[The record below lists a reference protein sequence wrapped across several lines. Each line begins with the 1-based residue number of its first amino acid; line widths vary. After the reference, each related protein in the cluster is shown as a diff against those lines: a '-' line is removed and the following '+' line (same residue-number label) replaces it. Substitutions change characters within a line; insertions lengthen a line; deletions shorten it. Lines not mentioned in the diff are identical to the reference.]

1 MPMSPST
8 STSDGVSFTM
18 SRGRTHSI
26 GKSIEESTSTSFR
39 ALFPPINQSG
49 IDSMP
54 SPIAITSSSRLLPSV
69 AIDDRMEV
77 DSVIPISDTVASP
90 SRSRSRTRI
99 NHSPPSTPRARN
111 QSYPDELK
119 LNLSSSTMLNSPIR
133 VNTSS
138 VRPRS
143 KSVSNQSSTK
153 PKFLE
158 DTFYSLDFTSY
169 SNQSHLLS
177 TPTIESPLSISISV
191 RDATGSEI
199 STSSCGEEG
208 LSIVVKTLASPNQ
221 FEVGWTCSIDDEGN
235 TSWELQLKP
244 KLNNPSLFAPDYR
257 VSSISSTI
265 GSSNS
270 SHATIASK
278 IPLGSLPLTTSNDE
292 FGLRTGDYLNGP
304 YTSPRRPSRG
314 AISAGGSS
322 ISSEGSPLTPKRSR
336 FPSSARTL
344 SGSGG
349 DSTSEERDN
358 VEIVGSLPKS
368 LGRGSYSADGI
379 EIFPQRSSITG
390 SKATLHSN
398 PPLSPGFPKSPNQNR
413 FGRYMAMDSTVILRK
428 DLSTATPP
436 NLLHSP
442 SSDSSDFVPALSPS
456 SGLFSKSPN
465 LFMKDNTI
473 SSSSSSDSLDTS
485 LVDGPSRREINKGLR
500 KMARG
505 RATSKWSDTENDE
518 EEGLGLG
525 KTSWSEIK
533 DCEEDY

>member
-1 MPMSPST
+1 MPTSPAT
-8 STSDGVSFTM
+8 STSDGVSFIM

-49 IDSMP
+49 LNSMP
-54 SPIAITSSSRLLPSV
+54 SSIAITSSSRLLPPV

-77 DSVIPISDTVASP
+77 DSILPILDAVTSP
-90 SRSRSRTRI
+90 SRSRSRSRT

-119 LNLSSSTMLNSPIR
+119 SNLTSAMLDSPIR

-138 VRPRS
+138 LRPRS
-143 KSVSNQSSTK
+143 KSVSNQSTK
-153 PKFLE
+153 PKFIE
-158 DTFYSLDFTSY
+158 DAFYSPDFTSY
-169 SNQSHLLS
+169 PDQSHLLS
-177 TPTIESPLSISISV
+177 TPTIDSASSISISV
-191 RDATGSEI
+191 RDATGLEI
-199 STSSCGEEG
+199 SSSSCGEEG

-221 FEVGWTCSIDDEGN
+221 FEVGWTCSMDEEGN

-244 KLNNPSLFAPDYR
+244 RLITPSLFAEDYR

-314 AISAGGSS
+314 ALSAGGSS
-322 ISSEGSPLTPKRSR
+322 ISSEGSPLTPKRGR

-358 VEIVGSLPKS
+358 VEIVGSLPKG

-379 EIFPQRSSITG
+379 EIFQQRSSSVG
-390 SKATLHSN
+390 SKGSLQSN

-413 FGRYMAMDSTVILRK
+413 FGRYMPMDSTILLRK
-428 DLSTATPP
+428 DLTTSTTAH
-436 NLLHSP
+436 LLHSP
-442 SSDSSDFVPALSPS
+442 SSDSSEFLPALSPS
-456 SGLFSKSPN
+456 SGSFSKSSN
-465 LFMKDNTI
+465 LFTKDVTI
-473 SSSSSSDSLDTS
+473 SSSSSSDSLDTT
-485 LVDGPSRREINKGLR
+485 LADGPTRRDINKGLR

-525 KTSWSEIK
+525 KTSWSEVK